1 METQEPGY
9 GGGRKESGG
18 WGWGG
23 ELGLGL
29 RVEKRRPRKGWRRRG
44 REKASGDWNGVGEE
58 LLWDVSRGV
67 GSAFSAPAR
76 PAVSPLPTS
85 QPPLQAPVGPDLIPW
100 LGTGPG
106 I

>member
-1 METQEPGY
+1 MGEG
-9 GGGRKESGG
+9 GKRVGDGDGGRAGIGAK
-18 WGWGG
+18 GG
-23 ELGLGL
+23 E
-29 RVEKRRPRKGWRRRG
+29 EKAQEGM
-44 REKASGDWNGVGEE
+44 EKASGDWNGVGEE